1 MKALVVVA
9 LLSSV
14 AHADDDYVI
23 FARGQ
28 SLMRVDGDGRHE
40 AEVATLDAN
49 KKVRALR
56 TDAAGTVLLADVG
69 GTWAWMPLDGSTKSL
84 SELPCADGP
93 AQLTEDGSC
102 VVCRAAKGT
111 QLYNFKLQ
119 KAFPL
124 DVPTTRIVGPD
135 KQRKLVW
142 ADAGG
147 IWMAPVGNPKNKTQV
162 APQAPLRAFSVAP
175 DGSRALGVFAD
186 EVFTDAHH
194 KKSAEILENL
204 ALDGK
209 GMRRKSIQGGVP
221 VDWTHDAQWTLVQ
234 DGAQAC
240 IQRAM
245 GGEYKCWKGYTV
257 ISASPTGKWVLV
269 LGNRDRVPQKKA
281 PPAKGKPKPVV
292 QEEPEQA
299 TDGGG
304 DEDVAVALPTGPLA
318 LYKGD
323 LEGAFTNPPVP
334 IVKVVDGAAV
344 WVPRP

>member
-1 MKALVVVA
+1 MKIAAALV
-9 LLSSV
+9 LMCSV
-14 AHADDDYVI
+14 ARADDYVI

-28 SLMRVDGDGRHE
+28 SLMRVDADGKHE

-69 GTWAWMPLDGSTKSL
+69 GTWAWMPLDGSTKTL
-84 SELPCADGP
+84 SELPCTDGP

-102 VVCRAAKGT
+102 VICRAAKGS

-119 KAFPL
+119 KGAAFEINA
-124 DVPTTRIVGPD
+124 TRIVGAD

-147 IWMAPVGNPKNKTQV
+147 VWTAPIGKPKEKTQV
-162 APQAPLRAFSVAP
+162 APQAPLRGFSVAP
-175 DGSRALGVFAD
+175 DGSRALGVYAD

-194 KKSAEILENL
+194 KKPAEILENF
-204 ALDGK
+204 ALDGA
-209 GMRRKSIQGGVP
+209 GVRRKSIQGGVP

-234 DGAQAC
+234 DGASAC

-269 LGNRDRVPQKKA
+269 LGNRDRVPQKA
-281 PPAKGKPKPVV
+281 PPPKAKPKPVV

-299 TDGGG
+299 TDGGS
-304 DEDVAVALPTGPLA
+304 DDDVAVALPTGPLA

-323 LEGAFTNPPVP
+323 LEGAFTNPPVLL
-334 IVKVVDGAAV
+334 VKVVDGAAV